1 VYLHINL
8 RRKKSH
14 LEKHEIKG
22 VPIQNNAEVQALFG
36 NSDEFLKIIEDD
48 FDVRVV
54 LKSDS
59 IAVLGDN
66 QQQVNRV
73 ISVLESLLYRIRKGE
88 RILTTDINYLI
99 RASESDDTDTLDQS
113 PAESIPVFSKRGVIR
128 PKTSGQKRYVE
139 AIKNNDLVFGI
150 GPAGTGK
157 TYLAMAMAVSA
168 LKNGQV
174 SRIILTRPAV
184 EAGER
189 LGFLPGDIAAK
200 VDPYLRPLYDAL
212 YDMMPPDSLDNYIER
227 NIIEVAPI
235 AFMRGR
241 TLNNSFVVLDEAQN
255 ATIEQMKMFLTRL
268 GFDSKAVVTG
278 DITQTDLP
286 THKISGLADAQEVL
300 DGIKGIHFIY
310 FTKVDVVRH
319 ELVQRIIEAY
329 ERTTPP
335 SEVKEILAE
344 TKESEG

>member
-1 VYLHINL
+1 MQKQKL
-8 RRKKSH
+8 
-14 LEKHEIKG
+14 KG

-36 NSDEFLKIIEDD
+36 QSDAFLKMIEDD
-48 FDVRVV
+48 FDVRVI

-59 IAVLGDN
+59 IAVLGEDSTEVD
-66 QQQVNRV
+66 QVV
-73 ISVLESLLYRIRKGE
+73 TVLESLLHRIRKGE
-88 RILTTDINYLI
+88 QIQATDINYVI
-99 RASESDDTDTLDQS
+99 RASEAGEKTHLDGGK
-113 PAESIPVFSKRGVIR
+113 AESIPVFSKRGVIR
-128 PKTSGQKRYVE
+128 PKTAGQERYVE
-139 AIKNNDLVFGI
+139 AIKHNDLVFGI

-168 LKNGQV
+168 LKSGQV

-200 VDPYLRPLYDAL
+200 VHPYLRPLYDAL
-212 YDMMPPDSLDNYIER
+212 YDMMPPDTLDNYIER
-227 NIIEVAPI
+227 NVIEVAPI

-286 THKISGLADAQEVL
+286 THKVSGLADAQEVL
-300 DGIKGIHFIY
+300 SGIKGIQFIY
-310 FTKVDVVRH
+310 FSKVDVVRH
-319 ELVQRIIEAY
+319 ALVQRIIAAY
-329 ERTTPP
+329 EQATPQDMRQLTAGP
-335 SEVKEILAE
+335 EKP
-344 TKESEG
+344 EG

>member
-1 VYLHINL
+1 MQKQAL
-8 RRKKSH
+8 
-14 LEKHEIKG
+14 KG
-22 VPIQNNAEVQALFG
+22 VPIQDNAEVQALFG
-36 NSDEFLKIIEDD
+36 QSDAFLKIIEDD

-59 IAVLGDN
+59 IAVIGDN
-66 QQQVNRV
+66 VTEVNHV
-73 ISVLESLLYRIRKGE
+73 TTVLESLLHRIRKGE
-88 RILTTDINYLI
+88 RIQAADVNYVI
-99 RASESDDTDTLDQS
+99 RASGAGEQDILGETGT
-113 PAESIPVFSKRGVIR
+113 ESIPVFSKRGVIR
-128 PKTSGQKRYVE
+128 PKTAGQKRYVE

-168 LKNGQV
+168 LKTGQV

-184 EAGER
+184 EAGEK
-189 LGFLPGDIAAK
+189 LGFLPGDIADK
-200 VDPYLRPLYDAL
+200 VHPYLRPLYDAL
-212 YDMMPPDSLDNYIER
+212 YDMMPPEALDKYIER
-227 NIIEVAPI
+227 NVIEVAPI

-286 THKISGLADAQEVL
+286 THKVSGLADAQEVL
-300 DGIKGIHFIY
+300 SGIKGIQFIY
-310 FTKVDVVRH
+310 FSKVDVVRH
-319 ELVQRIIEAY
+319 ELVQRIVEAY
-329 ERTTPP
+329 EQVSPHNNRRNGLNP
-335 SEVKEILAE
+335 SDV
-344 TKESEG
+344 SDGEG

>member
-1 VYLHINL
+1 MQ
-8 RRKKSH
+8 KQES
-14 LEKHEIKG
+14 KG
-22 VPIQNNAEVQALFG
+22 VPIQSNAEVQALFG
-36 NSDEFLKIIEDD
+36 QSDAFLKMIEDG

-59 IAVLGDN
+59 IAVIGENVTEVN
-66 QQQVNRV
+66 QVTT
-73 ISVLESLLYRIRKGE
+73 VLESLLHRIRKGE
-88 RILTTDINYLI
+88 RIQATDVSYVI
-99 RASESDDTDTLDQS
+99 RASDTGEQDIQGEIG
-113 PAESIPVFSKRGVIR
+113 AESIPVFSKRGVIR
-128 PKTSGQKRYVE
+128 PKTAGQKRYVE
-139 AIKNNDLVFGI
+139 AIKDNDLVFGI

-168 LKNGQV
+168 LKSGQV

-189 LGFLPGDIAAK
+189 LGFLPGDIADK
-200 VDPYLRPLYDAL
+200 VHPYLRPLYDAL
-212 YDMMPPDSLDNYIER
+212 YDMMPPETLDKYIER
-227 NIIEVAPI
+227 NVIEVAPI

-286 THKISGLADAQEVL
+286 THKVSGLADAQEVL
-300 DGIKGIHFIY
+300 SGIKGIQFIY
-310 FTKVDVVRH
+310 FSKVDVVRH
-319 ELVQRIIEAY
+319 ELVQRIVEAY
-329 ERTTPP
+329 EQASPHNGRQNGTSSADVSST
-335 SEVKEILAE
+335 
-344 TKESEG
+344 EG

>member
-1 VYLHINL
+1 MQKQKL
-8 RRKKSH
+8 
-14 LEKHEIKG
+14 KG

-36 NSDEFLKIIEDD
+36 QSDAFLKMIEDD
-48 FDVRVV
+48 FDVRVI

-59 IAVLGDN
+59 IAVLGEDSTEVD
-66 QQQVNRV
+66 QVV
-73 ISVLESLLYRIRKGE
+73 TVLESLLHRIRKGE
-88 RILTTDINYLI
+88 QIQATDINYVI
-99 RASESDDTDTLDQS
+99 RASEAGEKTHLDGGK
-113 PAESIPVFSKRGVIR
+113 AESIPVFSKRGVIR
-128 PKTSGQKRYVE
+128 PKTAGQERYVE
-139 AIKNNDLVFGI
+139 AIKHNDLVFGI

-168 LKNGQV
+168 LKSGQV

-200 VDPYLRPLYDAL
+200 VHPYLRPLYDAL
-212 YDMMPPDSLDNYIER
+212 YDMMPPDTLDNYIER
-227 NIIEVAPI
+227 NVIEVAPI

-268 GFDSKAVVTG
+268 GFDSRAVVTG

-286 THKISGLADAQEVL
+286 THKVSGLADAQEVL
-300 DGIKGIHFIY
+300 SGIKGIQFIY
-310 FTKVDVVRH
+310 FSKVDVVRH
-319 ELVQRIIEAY
+319 ALVQRIIEAY
-329 ERTTPP
+329 EQATPQDMRQLTAGP
-335 SEVKEILAE
+335 EKP
-344 TKESEG
+344 EG

>member
-1 VYLHINL
+1 M
-8 RRKKSH
+8 
-14 LEKHEIKG
+14 
-22 VPIQNNAEVQALFG
+22 QALFG
-36 NSDEFLKIIEDD
+36 QSDAFLKLIEDD

-54 LKSDS
+54 LKRDR
-59 IAVLGDN
+59 IAVIGEDSAETE
-66 QQQVNRV
+66 RV
-73 ISVLESLLYRIRKGE
+73 ATVLESLLHRIRKGE
-88 RILTTDINYLI
+88 QIQTTDVSYMI
-99 RASESDDTDTLDQS
+99 RASEAGEADTLAES
-113 PAESIPVFSKRGVIR
+113 RAESIPVFSKRGVIR
-128 PKTSGQKRYVE
+128 PKTAGQRRYVA
-139 AIKNNDLVFGI
+139 AIKHNDLVFGI

-168 LKNGQV
+168 LKSGQV

-184 EAGER
+184 EAGEK

-200 VDPYLRPLYDAL
+200 VHPYLRPLYDAL
-212 YDMMPPDSLDNYIER
+212 YDMMPPDALDKYIER

-286 THKISGLADAQEVL
+286 THKVSGLADAQEVL
-300 DGIKGIHFIY
+300 ADIKGIEFIY
-310 FTKVDVVRH
+310 FSKVDVVRH
-319 ELVQRIIEAY
+319 ELVQRIVEAY
-329 ERTTPP
+329 EQASPQKNVKRMPP
-335 SEVKEILAE
+335 AAPAE
-344 TKESEG
+344 AQEASA